1 MRKYIIL
8 LALSLAP
15 ISMRANFDEDLA
27 LLKHTIQQR
36 HIYQQE
42 KQQRI
47 QLLQQAPISNYE
59 RLLALT
65 EEYQSYSYDTATIYV
80 EKLIDEAIL
89 SKNNDLLAQAQ
100 IKRAFLYL
108 SSGLFKESSDVF
120 QAINIHDCPA
130 DIQAE
135 YYIHYARLLYDMA
148 DYAHGEISYQYI
160 NQGNIFS
167 QKALELIPKED
178 TVQYW
183 ATAALYA
190 MKLGDDNLAI
200 QRFKRVLECHQT
212 SEHQKAI
219 AFSSL
224 AFIYQTEGQE
234 DIANHYI
241 IQAAIA
247 DIKSCTKETVAMN
260 IVAQNMLKKDM
271 VDEASEFIQIALE
284 DANFYNARHR
294 QVKITQVMPIIEQKQ
309 LLMEKQY
316 SQRVFRRNIYLIV
329 SLVGLL
335 MAFLLLYNRHRA
347 LRNAKQHV
355 QQANLQL
362 TEANKIKEE
371 CIATFICNENSVY
384 SIFEKYQRYV
394 KKKAQ
399 DKQWE
404 SLFSI
409 PAYAD
414 VRALRNDFY
423 KRFDTMFLHIY
434 PNFVNDLNMLLR
446 PDQQIQLKPNE
457 MLSPELRIFAL
468 IRLGINDNAQ
478 IAKLLDYSIN
488 TIYTYKTRIN
498 NATDLSPDELIR
510 RLRQ

>member
-1 MRKYIIL
+1 
-8 LALSLAP
+8 
-15 ISMRANFDEDLA
+15 
-27 LLKHTIQQR
+27 
-36 HIYQQE
+36 
-42 KQQRI
+42 
-47 QLLQQAPISNYE
+47 
-59 RLLALT
+59 
-65 EEYQSYSYDTATIYV
+65 
-80 EKLIDEAIL
+80 
-89 SKNNDLLAQAQ
+89 
-100 IKRAFLYL
+100 
-108 SSGLFKESSDVF
+108 
-120 QAINIHDCPA
+120 
-130 DIQAE
+130 
-135 YYIHYARLLYDMA
+135 
-148 DYAHGEISYQYI
+148 
-160 NQGNIFS
+160 
-167 QKALELIPKED
+167 
-178 TVQYW
+178 VQYW

-190 MKLGDDNLAI
+190 MKLGDNNLAI
-200 QRFKRVLECHQT
+200 QRFNRVLECHQT

-260 IVAQNMLKKDM
+260 IVAQNMLKKDL
-271 VDEASEFIQIALE
+271 VEQAAEFIQIALE

-316 SQRVFRRNIYLIV
+316 SQRVIQRNIYLIV

-335 MAFLLLYNRHRA
+335 LAFLLLYNRHRA
-347 LRNAKQHV
+347 LRNAKQHI
-355 QQANLQL
+355 QLTNLQL

-371 CIATFICNENSVY
+371 CIATFLCNENSVY
-384 SIFEKYQRYV
+384 STFEKYQRYV
-394 KKKAQ
+394 KRNAQ

-404 SLFSI
+404 SLFAI

-414 VRALRNDFY
+414 IRTLRNDFY

-468 IRLGINDNAQ
+468 IRLGINDNTQ